1 MAEKQNKYSSGI
13 GGSLILIIFIVLT
26 ITVFSVLTLVS
37 AENELGTTEKAVQAN
52 EDYYAAEKEAALRC
66 GELETA
72 IAGLS
77 ELQEISAALSL
88 SGADVSTDEDG
99 IRVSFTVEI
108 DDIRQLE
115 TVLKPENGTLV
126 IISQRIMVPDDG
138 EISIDDEGLGIWDG
152 TFPF

>member
-37 AENELGTTEKAVQAN
+37 AENELATMEKAVKSS

-66 GELETA
+66 AELEDA
-72 IAGLS
+72 VSGLT
-77 ELQEISAALSL
+77 EQGEISAALSL
-88 SGADVSTDEDG
+88 AGAEVSTDEEG
-99 IRVSFTVEI
+99 ITASFTVEI

-115 TVLKPENGTLV
+115 TVMRSENGTLV
-126 IISQRIMVPDDG
+126 IVSQRIKVPD
-138 EISIDDEGLGIWDG
+138 EITIDEGMDVWDG

>member
-37 AENELGTTEKAVQAN
+37 AENELRTMERAVKAS

-66 GELETA
+66 GELEMA
-72 IAGLS
+72 ISGLI
-77 ELQEISAALSL
+77 EPQEINAALLAAGAAVS
-88 SGADVSTDEDG
+88 SGIEG
-99 IRVSFTVEI
+99 ITVSFTVEI
-108 DDIRQLE
+108 DNIRQLE
-115 TVLKPENGTLV
+115 TVVKPENGTLV
-126 IISQRIMVPDDG
+126 VISQKITIPEEMII
-138 EISIDDEGLGIWDG
+138 EEGLDIWDG

>member
-37 AENELGTTEKAVQAN
+37 AENELGTMEKAVKSS

-66 GELETA
+66 AELEEA
-72 IAGLS
+72 VSGLTD
-77 ELQEISAALSL
+77 QAEISAALSL
-88 SGADVSTDEDG
+88 AGAEVSTDEEG
-99 IRVSFTVEI
+99 VTARFTVEV

-115 TVLKPENGTLV
+115 TVMRPENGTLI
-126 IISQRIMVPDDG
+126 IISQRIMVPD
-138 EISIDDEGLGIWDG
+138 EITIDEGMDIWDG